1 MLKKLN
7 FQNTKNKIFFK
18 CNISNV
24 NITVALSVF
33 ALFKCTETASTIIIM
48 ERDSTVLMHKST
60 FSLGLNYNDI
70 SIVMYDKKIL
80 WRFLVEIL

>member
-1 MLKKLN
+1 M
-7 FQNTKNKIFFK
+7 
-18 CNISNV
+18 CSISNV

-33 ALFKCTETASTIIIM
+33 ALFKCTETASTTVIM

-70 SIVMYDKKIL
+70 
-80 WRFLVEIL
+80 

>member
-7 FQNTKNKIFFK
+7 FQYKNKIFFI
-18 CNISNV
+18 CGMSNV

-48 ERDSTVLMHKST
+48 EKDSTVLTHKST

-70 SIVMYDKKIL
+70 FIVLYDKKY
-80 WRFLVEIL
+80 FGGF